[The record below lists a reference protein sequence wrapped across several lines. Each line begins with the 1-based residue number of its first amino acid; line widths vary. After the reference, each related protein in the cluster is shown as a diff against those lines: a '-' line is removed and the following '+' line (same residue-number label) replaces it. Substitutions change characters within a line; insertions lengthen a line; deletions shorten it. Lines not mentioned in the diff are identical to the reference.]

1 MRVQEI
7 RTVRQA
13 LEMAGSS
20 ERLWIEKLLCRFPP
34 DQRKYL
40 TGCGKCAGE
49 ILLNMQDPATRV
61 YLLVKGE
68 VNGISAQSSG
78 VIYRFAHFS
87 APFLLGEFEAFS
99 GAEIYRSTLV
109 CASDCVFL
117 WMPRESYLSWM
128 KQDPK
133 TLFWR
138 TCEITASLSEQA
150 RNERE
155 RLFCSGK
162 QKLAIYLA
170 ACCQKER
177 CGPQGYLLRQT
188 IQNMADGIGSSTKT
202 VQRALSQLIG
212 EGAVQREGHQLRV
225 SRSQYDRLLL
235 LAEPEGEADEI

>member
-1 MRVQEI
+1 MKVQEI
-7 RTVRQA
+7 KTARQA
-13 LEMAGSS
+13 LEAAEPA
-20 ERLWIEKLLCRFPP
+20 ERAWAEKLLRRFPAG
-34 DQRKYL
+34 QREWL
-40 TGCGKCAGE
+40 AGCGKRAGE

-61 YLLVKGE
+61 YLLIKGE

-78 VIYRFAHFS
+78 MLYRFAHFS

-109 CASDCVFL
+109 CASDCIFL

-128 KQDPK
+128 RQDSQ

-150 RNERE
+150 RSERE
-155 RLFCSGK
+155 RSFCSGK

-188 IQNMADGIGSSTKT
+188 IQTMADGIGSSTKT
-202 VQRALSQLIG
+202 VQRALAQLIA
-212 EGAVQREGHQLRV
+212 EDAVRREGHQLRV
-225 SRSQYDRLLL
+225 TRSQYSRLLAL
-235 LAEPEGEADEI
+235 SEPEGEPDER